1 MNINS
6 VVLYVVV
13 YRLVQPEFVLLY
25 VISRSSI
32 MQSIK
37 FLVIKLVWQIHQITR
52 ICLHAYMS
60 DKLINF
66 ASAGGNSPL
75 NGFDDKMLKNNNNN
89 VNAVI
94 ENEKHSSRIEFPTTN
109 CKWNGWEITY
119 SFCNLTNFPISG
131 GMRPEKRFPS
141 MLL

>member
-1 MNINS
+1 MKSGIFPDNLLSVILLKWITETIVSRRSSKFKDRPSTWSFQKQEIMNINS
-6 VVLYVVV
+6 VVLYVIV

-75 NGFDDKMLKNNNNN
+75 NGFDDKMLKN
-89 VNAVI
+89 I
-94 ENEKHSSRIEFPTTN
+94 I
-109 CKWNGWEITY
+109 I
-119 SFCNLTNFPISG
+119 
-131 GMRPEKRFPS
+131 MS
-141 MLL
+141 MQ